1 MVKPSILLDPEV
13 LVFES
18 EPQIY
23 SDCPKLNHQLASSY
37 LPRMMELHQNENQ
50 SLLLSMVVEA
60 STAEFEAANIQGSL
74 PGQYVEPNPE
84 VKSILSELQPHND
97 KTESVFG
104 ANDWLNTVLP
114 NMSQSTRSCMLEF
127 AYNKTMEWLKT
138 QSREQTQTL
147 IALAQER
154 KTVVQQ

>member
-1 MVKPSILLDPEV
+1 MNLIL
-13 LVFES
+13 
-18 EPQIY
+18 
-23 SDCPKLNHQLASSY
+23 KLNLFY
-37 LPRMMELHQNENQ
+37 LR
-50 SLLLSMVVEA
+50 
-60 STAEFEAANIQGSL
+60 
-74 PGQYVEPNPE
+74 
-84 VKSILSELQPHND
+84 LQAHND

-127 AYNKTMEWLKT
+127 SYNKTMEWLKT

-154 KTVVQQ
+154 KNVVQEQTKREQQDLFKKKLVGTEENFRKSQEERATPSRQD